1 MKLDPTSLAMT
12 CLLASMTAIGPLTT
26 DTFVASL
33 PQISRAF
40 EATTASVQATITC
53 YLIGFATGQVFYGP
67 LSDKLGRRPLVLAG
81 LALYVAASIACMFAT
96 SILMLVV
103 ARVVQALG
111 AAGPIILSRAI
122 VRDSHEGAQAS
133 RQFAIMSMIMGITP
147 IAMPI
152 IGGFMQARFGW
163 QASFVVMASVAA
175 TVLAFAVVLL
185 PETNARRSEG
195 ALSLKGIL
203 GSFAIVARNRAYLSI
218 LFIQM
223 CSYNGLFGF
232 VSSASVVLQ
241 VTYGLT
247 PIEFGWLFALC
258 SSSYVFGAWLGTKL
272 IAERGVEGMIGL
284 GCLWLCIGGVCQML
298 GVFLFP
304 TSVAAIIF
312 PDMLF
317 FMGVGFLLPN
327 TLAAAMTPFPERA
340 GAASSFM
347 GFAQMTSGAIVGT
360 VVGAT
365 LGSSAWPLAIV
376 TGVAGVCALV
386 IFHATAH
393 LRVGVLTKSGNLG
406 R

>member
-26 DTFVASL
+26 DTYVASL
-33 PQISRAF
+33 PQIGRAF
-40 EATTASVQATITC
+40 GASTASVQATITC

-67 LSDKLGRRPLVLAG
+67 LSDRFGRRPLVLVG
-81 LALYVAASIACMFAT
+81 LALYVTASIVCMFST
-96 SILMLVV
+96 SIVMLIV
-103 ARVVQALG
+103 ARVAQALG

-133 RQFAIMSMIMGITP
+133 RQFAVMSMIMGV
-147 IAMPI
+147 MPI
-152 IGGFMQARFGW
+152 GMPIVGGFMQAHFGW
-163 QASFVVMASVAA
+163 QASFVVMAAVAA
-175 TVLAFAVVLL
+175 TVLAFVIATL
-185 PETNARRSEG
+185 PETNTRRGEG
-195 ALSLKGIL
+195 PISLRAVFS
-203 GSFAIVARNRAYLSI
+203 SFAIVARNRAYLSI
-218 LFIQM
+218 LGIQV

-241 VTYGLT
+241 GAYGLT

-258 SSSYVFGAWLGTKL
+258 SSSYVFGAWLGTRL
-272 IAERGVEGMIGL
+272 IRERGVEGMIGL
-284 GCLWLCIGGVCQML
+284 GCLWLCIGGLCQVV
-298 GVFLFP
+298 GVWLFP
-304 TSVAAIIF
+304 AAVAAVVF

-327 TLAAAMTPFPERA
+327 TLAAALTPFPERA

-376 TGVAGVCALV
+376 TGFAGVAALV
-386 IFHATAH
+386 IFHATKG
-393 LRVGVLTKSGNLG
+393 LRAGVMTKSGNLA